1 MLENIFLTVNEWIA
15 GGTMIAALG
24 CFLWGMI
31 SVVFSPCH
39 LASIPLVVSYV
50 AGQKRV
56 LRAGQAAQYAVC
68 FTGGLF
74 ITIACVGIV
83 CALLGR
89 MLGEIGPYWTILV
102 GAVLIWVALDMIG
115 VSACSI
121 SGGTLQRFNLSGR
134 SGAFVLGLLYGLL
147 SGSCTFGFIAP
158 MLAFIT
164 LQQEVARGLLYI
176 VFFGIGHCIPIVVAG
191 SSMALVKRLLETA
204 RFQESS
210 RWFRRLGGVAIGIL
224 GVYFI
229 MRPFWEA

>member
-1 MLENIFLTVNEWIA
+1 MLDSFFLTVNQWMTTE
-15 GGTMIAALG
+15 TPLALAG
-24 CFLWGMI
+24 CFLWGVI
-31 SVVFSPCH
+31 SVLFSPCH

-102 GAVLIWVALDMIG
+102 GVVLIWVALDMIG
-115 VSACSI
+115 VRACSI
-121 SGGTLQRFNLSGR
+121 SGGSLQRFNLSGPF
-134 SGAFVLGLLYGLL
+134 GAFVLGLLYGLL

-164 LQQEVARGLLYI
+164 IQQEVARGVLYI
-176 VFFGIGHCIPIVVAG
+176 VLFGIGHCIPIVIAG

-204 RFQESS
+204 RFQQGS
-210 RWFRRLGGVAIGIL
+210 RWFRRLGGVAIGIF
-224 GVYFI
+224 GMYFI

>member
-1 MLENIFLTVNEWIA
+1 MLDAFFLTVNQWMTTE
-15 GGTMIAALG
+15 TSLALVG
-24 CFLWGMI
+24 CFLWGVI
-31 SVVFSPCH
+31 SVLFSPCH

-74 ITIACVGIV
+74 VTIACVGIV

-164 LQQEVARGLLYI
+164 IQQEVARGLLYI
-176 VFFGIGHCIPIVVAG
+176 VLFGIGHCIPIVIAG
-191 SSMALVKRLLETA
+191 SSMAMVKRLLENT
-204 RFQESS
+204 RFQQGSW
-210 RWFRRLGGVAIGIL
+210 WFRRLGGVAIGIF
-224 GVYFI
+224 GIYFI

>member
-1 MLENIFLTVNEWIA
+1 MLDAFFLTVNQWMTTETSLA
-15 GGTMIAALG
+15 LLG
-24 CFLWGMI
+24 CFLWGVI
-31 SVVFSPCH
+31 SVLFSPCH

-50 AGQKRV
+50 AGQKGVMRV
-56 LRAGQAAQYAVC
+56 GQAAQYAGC
-68 FTGGLF
+68 FTAGLF
-74 ITIACVGIV
+74 VTIALVGIV

-121 SGGTLQRFNLSGR
+121 SGGSLQRFNLSGR
-134 SGAFVLGLLYGLL
+134 FGAFGLGLLYGLL

-164 LQQEVARGLLYI
+164 LQQEIARGVLYI
-176 VFFGIGHCIPIVVAG
+176 VLFGIGHCIPIVIAG
-191 SSMALVKRLLETA
+191 SSMAMVKGLLETT
-204 RFQESS
+204 RFKWGR
-210 RWFRRLGGVAIGIL
+210 RWFGRLGGVAIGIF

-229 MRPFWEA
+229 MRPFWET